1 MYARIARFE
10 GGGPGTAEVA
20 GKLAHERF
28 LPELRKLDG
37 LSGYVMLGDPE
48 TSTGLGIVLFE
59 TEEALEAGGRELDAM
74 SPPSE
79 LGDTRRTSVEK
90 YELAV
95 HEISGEPA
103 AARASRLEG
112 PTDKIDEGIQKAQ
125 DDVLPRAR
133 QLDGWAG
140 VFYLVD
146 RTAGKTMVITLWE
159 TVEAR
164 RASEEAAKQL
174 RKDAADAGGETITG
188 VERYQVV
195 ALEVAARAAT
205 R

>member
-1 MYARIARFE
+1 
-10 GGGPGTAEVA
+10 
-20 GKLAHERF
+20 
-28 LPELRKLDG
+28 
-37 LSGYVMLGDPE
+37 
-48 TSTGLGIVLFE
+48 
-59 TEEALEAGGRELDAM
+59 M